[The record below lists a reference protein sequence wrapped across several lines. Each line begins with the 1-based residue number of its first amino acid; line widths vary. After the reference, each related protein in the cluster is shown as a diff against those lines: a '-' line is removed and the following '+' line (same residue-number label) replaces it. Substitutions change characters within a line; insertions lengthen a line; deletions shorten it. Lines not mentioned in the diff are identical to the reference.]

1 MDEQYSIENKY
12 HIFFVHPS
20 VDGNLGCIHILAVVN
35 DAALNIGVHVAFE
48 ISGFFWGD
56 KYPGMELLDCMA
68 D

>member
-1 MDEQYSIENKY
+1 MDEQYSIENMY

-20 VDGNLGCIHILAVVN
+20 VDGNLDCIHILAVVN

-48 ISGFFWGD
+48 ISGFFAGD
-56 KYPGMELLDCMA
+56 KYLGMELLDCMA